1 MIPLRTDILIV
12 GSGPAGTTAAE
23 YAAEKGVSVTVI
35 ERRSKVGVPVRC
47 GEFMPA
53 NDEIRDMFPTVGDL
67 DPLFDRIPPE
77 LRLRELEGIKLV
89 NPKGK
94 ETLLDFSGYTTD
106 RALFDQYLAHRAEKA
121 GAEVIT
127 ECSFDRIADGKA
139 LTSKGEIE
147 YKVIAGADGPGSRV
161 GRSLGLKG
169 NANPYPAVTAQAKGD
184 FEPYVTMFF
193 GGIAPGAYSWFIPKH
208 GQANVGVGFSP
219 KFADGS
225 VRDYF
230 DKFVSKHGLDIITR
244 VEGKYVPS
252 EGPVPETVS
261 GNGMIVG
268 DAAGHVISVN
278 GGGVPLALIAG
289 RICGRVAADNVL
301 SGRPL
306 TDYQDE
312 WRRHMLKPLKT
323 AAFNKKLADTFAFH
337 TEFTTSMCMAILGKR
352 RMDNLIRCK
361 RIFP

>member
-147 YKVIAGADGPGSRV
+147 YKVIIGAD
-161 GRSLGLKG
+161 
-169 NANPYPAVTAQAKGD
+169 
-184 FEPYVTMFF
+184 
-193 GGIAPGAYSWFIPKH
+193 GIAPGAYSWFIPKH